1 MNPMAKRILVLDD
14 DLLVLRSL
22 EKALTKNGYNVL
34 PVDGYDAAMAA
45 IRDKDFDMVL
55 SDIRMP
61 GKDGVATT
69 KEIQKT
75 LIKSGKKDLPIIF
88 ITGYSGDEV
97 KLQAPL
103 IGETLY
109 KPVDLDKLL
118 ITIREYL

>member
-1 MNPMAKRILVLDD
+1 MNSMSKRILVLDD

-22 EKALTKNGYNVL
+22 EKALTRNGYNVL

-69 KEIQKT
+69 KEIQET
-75 LIKSGKKDLPIIF
+75 LIKNGKKDLPIIF
-88 ITGYSGDEV
+88 ITGYSGEEV

-103 IGETLY
+103 VGETLY

-118 ITIREYL
+118 IAVREYL